1 MPALNQSATKHLT
14 LLLFIGLAWG
24 QVKPDT
30 LILRNG
36 SKYSGKFFGVTF
48 LGIKF
53 GTPDKNIVKPT
64 VKSIQKLSVNAYT
77 IINNG
82 QWVVPRE
89 FVKNSSGNINQQN
102 LDNYL
107 IEQENYQMEYEN
119 YQQDYRQGVT
129 AAKKDWAD
137 SRRFYGILPP
147 SKKSLLLKE
156 KDQILVTDFQAPV
169 SGFRNGYRKEMAKL
183 KLKQNVKRTTTCCLL
198 WVYFIG
204 VEGFTEIFP

>member
-1 MPALNQSATKHLT
+1 MIKHLT

-53 GTPDKNIVKPT
+53 GTPDKNILKPT

-89 FVKNSSGNINQQN
+89 FVKHFSGNINQQS

-107 IEQENYQMEYEN
+107 IEQENYQ
-119 YQQDYRQGVT
+119 QDYQQGVT

-156 KDQILVTDFQAPV
+156 KNQILVTDFQAPV

>member
-89 FVKNSSGNINQQN
+89 FVKNSIGNINKQN

-107 IEQENYQMEYEN
+107 IEQENYQ
-119 YQQDYRQGVT
+119 QDYQQGVT

-156 KDQILVTDFQAPV
+156 KNQILVTDFQAPV

>member
-1 MPALNQSATKHLT
+1 MTKIQQVVTKHLT
-14 LLLFIGLAWG
+14 LLLFIGIAWG

-53 GTPDKNIVKPT
+53 GIPDKNIVKPT

-107 IEQENYQMEYEN
+107 IEQDN
-119 YQQDYRQGVT
+119 YQQDYQQGVT
-129 AAKKDWAD
+129 DAKKDWAD

-156 KDQILVTDFQAPV
+156 KNQILVTDFQAPV

>member
-1 MPALNQSATKHLT
+1 MTKKLT
-14 LLLFIGLAWG
+14 LLLFIGIAWG
-24 QVKPDT
+24 QVEHDT

-36 SKYSGKFFGVTF
+36 SRYSGKFFGVTY

-53 GTPDKNIVKPT
+53 GTLDKNMVKPT

-89 FVKNSSGNINQQN
+89 FVKNSSGNINQQS

-107 IEQENYQMEYEN
+107 IEQEKYEMEYEN
-119 YQQDYRQGVT
+119 YQQDYQKGAT

-156 KDQILVTDFQAPV
+156 KNQILVADFQAPV
-169 SGFRNGYRKEMAKL
+169 SGFRNGYRSGLAKL
-183 KLKQNVKRTTTCCLL
+183 KFKQNVKLASPCCLCFS
-198 WVYFIG
+198 YI
-204 VEGFTEIFP
+204 IFKAGGLPWPILH

>member
-1 MPALNQSATKHLT
+1 MTKHLT
-14 LLLFIGLAWG
+14 LLVHRIFPILLFIGLAWG

-53 GTPDKNIVKPT
+53 GTPDKNMVKPT

-89 FVKNSSGNINQQN
+89 FVKNSIGNIDKQN

-107 IEQENYQMEYEN
+107 IEQENYQQD
-119 YQQDYRQGVT
+119 YQQGLI

-156 KDQILVTDFQAPV
+156 KNQILVTDFQAPV

>member
-1 MPALNQSATKHLT
+1 MTKHLT
-14 LLLFIGLAWG
+14 LLLFIGLALG
-24 QVKPDT
+24 QVEPDT

-36 SKYSGKFFGVTF
+36 SRYSGKFFGVTF

-107 IEQENYQMEYEN
+107 IEQENYQ
-119 YQQDYRQGVT
+119 QDYQQGVT

-156 KDQILVTDFQAPV
+156 KNQILVADFQTPV

-183 KLKQNVKRTTTCCLL
+183 KFKQNVKLASPCCLCFS
-198 WVYFIG
+198 YI
-204 VEGFTEIFP
+204 IFKAGGLPWPTLH

>member
-1 MPALNQSATKHLT
+1 MTKHLT

-36 SKYSGKFFGVTF
+36 SKYSGKFFGITF

-64 VKSIQKLSVNAYT
+64 VKSIQKLTVNAYT

-89 FVKNSSGNINQQN
+89 FVKNSIGNINNQN

-107 IEQENYQMEYEN
+107 IEQENYQ
-119 YQQDYRQGVT
+119 QDYQQGVT

-156 KDQILVTDFQAPV
+156 KNQILVTDFQAPV

>member
-1 MPALNQSATKHLT
+1 MTKHLT
-14 LLLFIGLAWG
+14 LLLFIGIAWG
-24 QVKPDT
+24 QVEPDT

-36 SKYSGKFFGVTF
+36 SRYSGKFFGVTF

-53 GTPDKNIVKPT
+53 GTPDKNMVKPT

-89 FVKNSSGNINQQN
+89 FVKNSIGNIDKQN

-107 IEQENYQMEYEN
+107 IEQENYQ
-119 YQQDYRQGVT
+119 QDYQQGVT

-156 KDQILVTDFQAPV
+156 KNQILVTDFQAPV
-169 SGFRNGYRKEMAKL
+169 SGFRNGYREEMAKL
-183 KLKQNVKRTTTCCLL
+183 KFKSNVIKSATTGCLGSL
-198 WVYFIG
+198 FIYYLFYLSIPDPNAG
-204 VEGFTEIFP
+204 L

>member
-1 MPALNQSATKHLT
+1 MIKHLT

-89 FVKNSSGNINQQN
+89 FVKNSIGNIDKQN

-107 IEQENYQMEYEN
+107 IEQENYQ
-119 YQQDYRQGVT
+119 QDYQQGVT

-156 KDQILVTDFQAPV
+156 KNQILVTDFQAPV

>member
-1 MPALNQSATKHLT
+1 MTKHLT
-14 LLLFIGLAWG
+14 LLLFIGLTWG
-24 QVKPDT
+24 QVEPDT

-89 FVKNSSGNINQQN
+89 FVKNSIGNIDKQN

-107 IEQENYQMEYEN
+107 IEQENYQ
-119 YQQDYRQGVT
+119 QDYQQGVT

-204 VEGFTEIFP
+204 VEGFTEFP

>member
-1 MPALNQSATKHLT
+1 MIKHLT
-14 LLLFIGLAWG
+14 LLLFIGIAWG

-36 SKYSGKFFGVTF
+36 SRYSGKFFSVTF

-53 GTPDKNIVKPT
+53 ETPDKNIVKPT

-107 IEQENYQMEYEN
+107 IEQENYQ
-119 YQQDYRQGVT
+119 QDYQQGVT

-156 KDQILVTDFQAPV
+156 KNQILVTDFQAPV

-204 VEGFTEIFP
+204 VEGFTEFP

>member
-1 MPALNQSATKHLT
+1 MTKHFT
-14 LLLFIGLAWG
+14 LILFIGLAWG

-53 GTPDKNIVKPT
+53 ETPDKNMVKPT

-82 QWVVPRE
+82 QWAVPRE

-107 IEQENYQMEYEN
+107 IEQENYQ
-119 YQQDYRQGVT
+119 QDYQQGVT

-156 KDQILVTDFQAPV
+156 KNQILVTDFQAPV